1 MPPTT
6 NRWQGKPNDIFH
18 TTFIIFSTFTRIL
31 GRCFFLT
38 EHCTTF
44 TQKFIRTKCCYEAL
58 NLALW
63 KPNPSD
69 NQSNIYCQFP
79 KEEIRNSFS
88 CEQSVEGLH
97 FLIITTSLSLC
108 IKRIISLETQVQFQ
122 QLISDFLQRI

>member
-1 MPPTT
+1 MIYHIFYVYT
-6 NRWQGKPNDIFH
+6 NFRQMF
-18 TTFIIFSTFTRIL
+18 FSDGTK
-31 GRCFFLT
+31 
-38 EHCTTF
+38 F

-108 IKRIISLETQVQFQ
+108 IKRIISLETRVQFQ
-122 QLISDFLQRI
+122 QLISDFLQRL